1 MAYVEGVD
9 NEYNACNGI
18 KGSHDTV
25 VAVATHFRLDC
36 LGAKYRCD
44 TRFFAP
50 VLTGPLGPPSSQYIA
65 YRVIVRV
72 QRWWQLDFNH
82 PPVSRD
88 EVKQRVQLYVY
99 CIVVLHGLL
108 WGEL

>member
-1 MAYVEGVD
+1 MAYVKGVD
-9 NEYNACNGI
+9 NEYGAFNGI
-18 KGSHDTV
+18 KDSHDTV
-25 VAVATHFRLDC
+25 VGRATCYGLDC
-36 LGAKYRCD
+36 LGAKYRCG

-50 VLTGPLGPPSSQYIA
+50 ILKRPWGPPSSLYIA

-72 QRWWQLDFNH
+72 QQWRQLDFNH
-82 PPVSRD
+82 IPVSRD

-108 WGEL
+108 